1 MTLPDGTDAAAMD
14 SFMLSEEESDLF
26 EAIVWDKEVNGEP
39 EDMATSMFEQFG
51 DEGFSLGTGFL
62 CGCNYTGHHQS
73 KGSLYCPLLGEH
85 FIQPRPGLGSYLRHS
100 RKGFPSDR
108 DKRSEQGIGPN
119 RDPPEQVSLKNQAP
133 KFEDSY
139 IRAYL
144 MIPDTDYNLNP
155 EGYRP
160 QWNAMKNTINRL
172 VPTLATGDRW
182 REVKYTPLRNR
193 DPQLESTALGRVL
206 FKYDPDHNG
215 RRKATL
221 WFEREATPYHDDEW

>member
-1 MTLPDGTDAAAMD
+1 
-14 SFMLSEEESDLF
+14 
-26 EAIVWDKEVNGEP
+26 
-39 EDMATSMFEQFG
+39 MATSMFEQFG
-51 DEGFSLGTGFL
+51 DESFSLGTGFL
-62 CGCNYTGHHQS
+62 CGCTTLVIISRRGVYTGHYWES
-73 KGSLYCPLLGEH
+73 ISFSPDPAWEATYDTPEKA
-85 FIQPRPGLGSYLRHS
+85 FRRTVIRGL
-100 RKGFPSDR
+100 
-108 DKRSEQGIGPN
+108 EQGIGPN

-160 QWNAMKNTINRL
+160 QWNAMRNTINRL

-182 REVKYTPLRNR
+182 REVKYTPLHNR
-193 DPQLESTALGRVL
+193 GPQLESTALGRVL